1 MSEIQTTPSENAS
14 LAGKYLTFLLS
25 RESYGIAV
33 LKIRE
38 IIRVTDITAVPK
50 MPEYIRGVINL
61 RGKIIPVIDLRMR
74 FGLGSGDTTER
85 TCIVVVQVVLPSGIH
100 AQMGLMVD
108 DVEEVANIAAG
119 DIEPTPDFGTTLDTK
134 YLLGMA
140 KLKGKVK
147 ILLDINRVLGAD
159 ALEATV
165 AKLAA

>member
-1 MSEIQTTPSENAS
+1 MTAPSENAS
-14 LAGKYLTFLLS
+14 LAGKYLTFVLG

-38 IIRVTDITAVPK
+38 IIRVTDITSVPQ

-61 RGKIIPVIDLRMR
+61 RGKIIPVIDLRVR
-74 FGLGSGDTTER
+74 FGLGNADTTER
-85 TCIVVVQVVLPSGIH
+85 TCIVVVQVTLPSGAA
-100 AQMGLMVD
+100 AQMGLVVD

-119 DIEPTPDFGTTLDTK
+119 DIEPTPDFGTTLDTE

-165 AKLAA
+165 GKLAA